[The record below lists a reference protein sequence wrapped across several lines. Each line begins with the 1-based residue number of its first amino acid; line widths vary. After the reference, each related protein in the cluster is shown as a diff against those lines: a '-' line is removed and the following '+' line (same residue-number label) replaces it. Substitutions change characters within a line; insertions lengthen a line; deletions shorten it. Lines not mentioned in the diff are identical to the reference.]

1 MADASALVNKVAWV
15 DLSTTDVA
23 AAGAFYSR
31 LFGWQVDVSPDP
43 QYGGYAIAQ
52 IDGGDVAGIGPL
64 QSPGTPP
71 NWMVY
76 IGTTDAA
83 GLGAKV
89 QAAGGTVIAPAFDVG
104 DQGRM
109 AVFQD
114 PAGAFISAWQ
124 PQDMGRF
131 HAGGDN
137 QFGWAELSSRGLDKA
152 IPFYETVFGWTA
164 KSSPMGEGGRL
175 YTEFRIGERPH
186 RWSHGHEPHGPAGDA
201 QLLGRLLQRGRRR
214 RRVSHCPG
222 CRRPRD
228 APADRLP
235 GRPLR
240 VPQRPPGCGLRPVAP
255 DAQVGVLAGG
265 PAADVVGLG
274 H

>member
-23 AAGAFYSR
+23 AAGAFYAR

-64 QSPGTPP
+64 QNPGTPP

-137 QFGWAELSSRGLDKA
+137 QFGWAELSSRALDKA
-152 IPFYETVFGWTA
+152 IPFYETVFGWSA
-164 KSSPMGEGGRL
+164 KSSPMGEGGAL
-175 YTEFRIGERPH
+175 YTEFHIGDDHIGGAMDMNPM
-186 RWSHGHEPHGPAGDA
+186 
-201 QLLGRLLQRGRRR
+201 
-214 RRVSHCPG
+214 
-222 CRRPRD
+222 
-228 APADRLP
+228 APPEMPSYWA
-235 GRPLR
+235 
-240 VPQRPPGCGLRPVAP
+240 VYFNV
-255 DAQVGVLAGG
+255 
-265 PAADVVGLG
+265 ADVDAAYRTALDAGAHEMLPPTDFPG
-274 H
+274 GRFAFLSDPQGAAFALLRQTPR